1 MFPATIATVP
11 SGGVASVF
19 DCKKP
24 APLLDLAGCVKI
36 VGGFADE
43 IFRRGQLPPSS
54 SLLITGVKDMLDK
67 FYKLPLLF
75 KEKVLRLRNPDH
87 EVSDIFGRRT
97 PEEIEATRK
106 RGRELTRL
114 YGHLPPR
121 PQPDGYTVD
130 DLMKD
135 VDKIRETGDPIAD

>member
-1 MFPATIATVP
+1 
-11 SGGVASVF
+11 
-19 DCKKP
+19 
-24 APLLDLAGCVKI
+24 
-36 VGGFADE
+36 
-43 IFRRGQLPPSS
+43 
-54 SLLITGVKDMLDK
+54 MLDK

-75 KEKVLRLRNPDH
+75 KEKILRFRNPDH

-106 RGRELTRL
+106 RGKELTKL

-135 VDKIRETGDPIAD
+135 VNKIRETGDPIAD